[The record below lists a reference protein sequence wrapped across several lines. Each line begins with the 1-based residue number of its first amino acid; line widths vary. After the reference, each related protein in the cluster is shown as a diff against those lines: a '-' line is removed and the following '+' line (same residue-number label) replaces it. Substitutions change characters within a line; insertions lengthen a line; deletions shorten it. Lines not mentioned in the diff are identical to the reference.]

1 MPLKFLLPIIG
12 EEAEWYS
19 LQKDVREGSPLLDST
34 PSIIDYA
41 EAFGDLNDTAAL
53 IAELD
58 LVITIDCV
66 ICHRVP
72 GETSVDPS
80 RVSIQMLDIC
90 AIGRTIP
97 GSLEHGCF
105 LSDLKAIDTASS
117 PNWTPCCARPDVGIS
132 GSRRRGA

>member
-19 LQKDVREGSPLLDST
+19 LQKDVREGSPPLFDST
-34 PSIIDYA
+34 PSIIDHA

-72 GETSVDPS
+72 GETSAGNPLAFPF
-80 RVSIQMLDIC
+80 R
-90 AIGRTIP
+90 
-97 GSLEHGCF
+97 F
-105 LSDLKAIDTASS
+105 
-117 PNWTPCCARPDVGIS
+117 
-132 GSRRRGA
+132 

>member
-66 ICHRVP
+66 I
-72 GETSVDPS
+72 T
-80 RVSIQMLDIC
+80 
-90 AIGRTIP
+90 T
-97 GSLEHGCF
+97 GSLGKPVWILLAFH
-105 LSDLKAIDTASS
+105 SDFRYLRNREDNPWS
-117 PNWTPCCARPDVGIS
+117 PRARLFPQRSEGD
-132 GSRRRGA
+132 

>member
-19 LQKDVREGSPLLDST
+19 LQKDVREGSPLLNST

-80 RVSIQMLDIC
+80 RVPFRFSIFAQS
-90 AIGRTIP
+90 G
-97 GSLEHGCF
+97 GQSLV
-105 LSDLKAIDTASS
+105 A
-117 PNWTPCCARPDVGIS
+117 
-132 GSRRRGA
+132 